1 MASGEAPKQNKT
13 MLFAILGGAAII
25 AVGLFAA
32 IAFTRGPSTDAT
44 KTGPAGSASVA
55 TAEGTSTAAV
65 ATADPNAAATA
76 AATGASDN
84 TPPPPGTGNNSTKAV
99 VNGAKPSGGSTG
111 AVAKADHGSAPTPP
125 PAAAPEQPKAP
136 AQPKDLSAA
145 LGEAVG
151 KKPDA
156 PSAGGGGGST
166 APFDRGAA
174 AAALG
179 GVNVQSCKKGDGPTG
194 AGHVTVTFSPDGSV
208 QSAVIDSGP
217 FPGTPVGGCIAG
229 KYRGAHVPAFGGA
242 AVRVGK
248 SFTLN

>member
-1 MASGEAPKQNKT
+1 MP
-13 MLFAILGGAAII
+13 
-25 AVGLFAA
+25 
-32 IAFTRGPSTDAT
+32 
-44 KTGPAGSASVA
+44 
-55 TAEGTSTAAV
+55 EGTSTGAV

-99 VNGAKPSGGSTG
+99 VNGAKPTSGTTG

-125 PAAAPEQPKAP
+125 PAAPPDPPKAAP

-179 GVNVQSCKKGDGPTG
+179 GVNVQSCKKADGPTG

-229 KYRGAHVPAFGGA
+229 KFRGAHVPAFGGA